1 MRSARSRKHVQSSL
15 CILQVLEVFIKD
27 SRLTLRPA
35 VGFVRLPLSRIP
47 ADGCLDAWLPVRHHR
62 DRAWGMGGELHLTLT
77 YKPFVEE
84 ESEAG
89 SSAEEAEAYAVMLQR
104 QAITDIRSAA
114 GEQCLC

>member
-1 MRSARSRKHVQSSL
+1 M
-15 CILQVLEVFIKD
+15 QVLEVSIRD

-35 VGFVRLPLSRIP
+35 VGFVKLPLSRIP
-47 ADGCLDAWLPVRHHR
+47 SDGRLDAWLPVRHHR
-62 DRAWGMGGELHLTLT
+62 DRAWGMGGELHLSLT

-84 ESEAG
+84 ESDAG

-114 GEQCLC
+114 GTLVRHVA